1 MIQGNAYEP
10 SLLMDHY
17 GLEIRINQ
25 MPIKDTRSSSH
36 KSAKTVENDHERVTT
51 LQIVSKNTEIL
62 LRSVAALAL
71 RP

>member
-10 SLLMDHY
+10 SLLMNHY
-17 GLEIRINQ
+17 GLEIRISQ
-25 MPIKDTRSSSH
+25 MSIKDTRSSRH
-36 KSAKTVENDHERVTT
+36 KSSKTVENDHERVTT

>member
-10 SLLMDHY
+10 SPLMNHY
-17 GLEIRINQ
+17 GLEIRISQ
-25 MPIKDTRSSSH
+25 MPIKDTKSSNY

-62 LRSVAALAL
+62 
-71 RP
+71 